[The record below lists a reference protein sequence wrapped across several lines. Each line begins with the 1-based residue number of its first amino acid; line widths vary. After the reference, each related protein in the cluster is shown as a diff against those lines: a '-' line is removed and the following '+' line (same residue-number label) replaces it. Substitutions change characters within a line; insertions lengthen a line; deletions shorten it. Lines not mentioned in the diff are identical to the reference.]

1 MKKKTFAAGGRRA
14 YGEGGTLKRVLGGS
28 DFPPRIPLFSSPPPP
43 SNILQLPF
51 PMAAKADKASAIY
64 LERRTA
70 ASCDSLTPPTLTPE
84 EEAKVWRKI
93 DVRLIP
99 ILALLYLFCF
109 LDRGISYHFL
119 ASFWRVSHT
128 VTQET

>member
-1 MKKKTFAAGGRRA
+1 MRRR
-14 YGEGGTLKRVLGGS
+14 GDFKEGSRWLGLS
-28 DFPPRIPLFSSPPPP
+28 SKDSSSLLSPRLPLALFSF
-43 SNILQLPF
+43 PF

-109 LDRGISYHFL
+109 LDRGISYHFS
-119 ASFWRVSHT
+119 ASF
-128 VTQET
+128 